1 METTLSLFTDFGNA
15 IGGFFYFDSAL
26 LAEPDIMW
34 RLLLQALL
42 LMGSAFFS
50 GSETALFS
58 LSRLDLR
65 ELRRTQHSQ
74 SATLHALLDQPR
86 RLIISILCGNELI
99 NIAAVANMTGIL
111 VVLYG
116 VEKAGLINVIVMV
129 PLLLLVGEITPKT
142 VAVSN
147 PVRISSTVVAAP

>member
-1 METTLSLFTDFGNA
+1 ML
-15 IGGFFYFDSAL
+15 
-26 LAEPDIMW
+26 
-34 RLLLQALL
+34 
-42 LMGSAFFS
+42 GSAFFS

-65 ELRRTQHSQ
+65 ELRRTQHPQ

-99 NIAAVANMTGIL
+99 NIATVANMTGIL

-116 VEKAGLINVIVMV
+116 VEKAGVVNVLVMV
-129 PLLLLVGEITPKT
+129 PLLLLIGAITPKT

-147 PVRISSTVVAAP
+147 PVRISSSVVAYGPVGEIHHPLALVTTRGRGPGD